1 MDDQAYDISH
11 LLAQDAAASAAPNLR
26 IVAAPPAAAR
36 PVPVTVADVASA
48 QDQLARELL
57 QNAAMHE
64 ALIQQYLRMAGDTS
78 VDIPLRDRLAA
89 GDAALGP

>member
-11 LLAQDAAASAAPNLR
+11 LLAQDAAASPAPNLR
-26 IVAAPPAAAR
+26 IVETPPTVRPAA
-36 PVPVTVADVASA
+36 VTVADVASA

-64 ALIQQYLRMAGDTS
+64 ALIQQYLRMAGDTR
-78 VDIPLRDRLAA
+78 VDIPLRGRLAA

>member
-1 MDDQAYDISH
+1 
-11 LLAQDAAASAAPNLR
+11 
-26 IVAAPPAAAR
+26 
-36 PVPVTVADVASA
+36 
-48 QDQLARELL
+48 
-57 QNAAMHE
+57 MHV